1 MQACSSGNYIAE
13 EAFKNSFVQQSPPFA
28 ESQLY
33 TDVEPFE
40 FREGKTSVAWS
51 DIACMNS
58 RVESLVYGI
67 ESNFYDTNQNY
78 IGMRLT
84 TLKYSLIGPE
94 YWVRFKHTNTTFKVE
109 KSSY

>member
-1 MQACSSGNYIAE
+1 MSTQPMDMRAGMDTTMAQVVR
-13 EAFKNSFVQQSPPFA
+13 AF
-28 ESQLY
+28 
-33 TDVEPFE
+33 
-40 FREGKTSVAWS
+40 
-51 DIACMNS
+51 
-58 RVESLVYGI
+58 YGI

-94 YWVRFKHTNTTFKVE
+94 YWVRFKYTNTTFKVE

>member
-1 MQACSSGNYIAE
+1 MNSG
-13 EAFKNSFVQQSPPFA
+13 
-28 ESQLY
+28 
-33 TDVEPFE
+33 VEP
-40 FREGKTSVAWS
+40 
-51 DIACMNS
+51 
-58 RVESLVYGI
+58 LVYGI

-94 YWVRFKHTNTTFKVE
+94 YWVRFKYTNTTFKVE